1 MDLFKKG
8 DSKLRCESKCEVE
21 CENSIRGK
29 TSGTDDYMCPPNQQT
44 NREFMDSDKMALL
57 NVLKEMDLFKKGDSK
72 LRCESKCEVECE
84 NSIRGKTYGTDDYMC
99 PPNQQTNRELMD
111 SDKMD
116 LFKKGDS
123 KLRCESKCEVECENS
138 IRGKTS
144 GTDDYMCPPNQQTNR
159 ELMDSDKMDLF
170 KKGDSKLRCESKC
183 EVECENSI
191 RGKTSGTD
199 DYMCPPNQQTKREL
213 MDSDKMALLNVLKE
227 MDLFKKGDSKLRCES
242 KCEVECEN
250 SIRGKTSGTDDYMC
264 PPNQQTNR
272 ELMDSDKMDLFKK
285 GDSKLRCESKCEVE
299 CENSIRGKT
308 SGTDDYMCPPNQQT
322 NRELMENAARE
333 LLMDIMK
340 KKLKQPSMIK
350 SVCRSSCRGQ
360 CVQTTRGKMGGYNDY
375 YCKT

>member
-1 MDLFKKG
+1 MCPPNQQTNRELMDSDKMALLNVLKEMDLFKKG

-44 NREFMDSDKMALL
+44 NRELMDSDKMALL

-144 GTDDYMCPPNQQTNR
+144 GTDDYMCPPNQQTN
-159 ELMDSDKMDLF
+159 
-170 KKGDSKLRCESKC
+170 
-183 EVECENSI
+183 
-191 RGKTSGTD
+191 
-199 DYMCPPNQQTKREL
+199 REL